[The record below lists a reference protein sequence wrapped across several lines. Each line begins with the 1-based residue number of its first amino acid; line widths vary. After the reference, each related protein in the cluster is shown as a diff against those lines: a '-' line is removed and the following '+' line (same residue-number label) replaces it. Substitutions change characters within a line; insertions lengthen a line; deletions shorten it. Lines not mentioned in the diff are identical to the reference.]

1 MSHTVFS
8 ELRFW
13 LMIVISIVL
22 PVGLYT
28 FLMVKR
34 AISQPTTLLLG
45 FALVA
50 IAGLD
55 IYFLQILSTAAK
67 LTPSLADDAVF
78 LSEISLALYLI
89 PAMFGGIGVNV
100 ISHVLVRHLDDA
112 NKRFNREHP
121 NHINPGQIPVWSAS
135 DPVTRASA
143 IGSPPPIVRSE
154 TEKL

>member
-13 LMIVISIVL
+13 LMIVASIVL

-67 LTPSLADDAVF
+67 LTSSLADDAIF
-78 LSEISLALYLI
+78 LSEMSLALYLI

-100 ISHVLVRHLDDA
+100 ISHVLVRHLDDS
-112 NKRFNREHP
+112 NRRFNREHP
-121 NHINPGQIPVWSAS
+121 KHINPGRIPVWSAADS
-135 DPVTRASA
+135 VTRASA
-143 IGSPPPIVRSE
+143 IGAPPPIIHNE
-154 TEKL
+154 NEK